1 MNTMVIISLTPI
13 EKIAKGKIWQG
24 SGVKD
29 GIDELELIRVV
40 WDNFRDTDRADW
52 HTSIQV

>member
-1 MNTMVIISLTPI
+1 MVIISLTPI